1 MSVRITGQSMS
12 ARVLGDLQAAQAR
25 VARHQQE
32 VSSERRIN
40 QASDDALGTSNALKA
55 RTELGTIAKNQG
67 SIADGTARVT
77 ATDSALGQITDVMH
91 RVRELTVQGANGATT
106 SSGRAAIA
114 KEIGELINT
123 VKDAANVQVAGAYI
137 FGGTAT
143 TTKPYANGPVDTYA
157 GDAGTIAR
165 TIGPGVSV
173 QVNTTGAQVIGS
185 GAGDGQLLDTLRT
198 IQANLTANNTTAL
211 GTTDLRN
218 LDTNLDTI
226 GAVQATVG
234 ATQNRL
240 DAAAARLD
248 DAAATT
254 NKVLADVEGIDLAEA
269 LLNLSSQSTAYQAA
283 LKTAANVLQ
292 PSLLDF
298 LR

>member
-25 VARHQQE
+25 IARTQQQ
-32 VSSERRIN
+32 VSTERRIN
-40 QASDDALGTSNALKA
+40 QASDDALGTTRALAA
-55 RTELGTIAKNQG
+55 RTTLATVAKHQD
-67 SIADGTARVT
+67 SIADATSRVS
-77 ATDSALGQITDVMH
+77 ATGSALSQITEVMH
-91 RVRELTVQGANGATT
+91 RVRELTVQAANGATT
-106 SSGRAAIA
+106 DTGRAAIN
-114 KEIGELINT
+114 KEIGELVNT
-123 VKDAANVQVAGAYI
+123 VKDAANLKVGDAYI

-143 TTKPYANGPVDTYA
+143 TTKPYASGPVDTYA

-165 TIGPGVSV
+165 TIGPGVSL
-173 QVNTTGAQVIGS
+173 QVNVTGADVLGS
-185 GAGDGQLLDTLRT
+185 GGGDGQLLDTLRT
-198 IQANLTANNTTAL
+198 IQAHLTANDTTAL
-211 GTTDLRN
+211 SADLKR

-226 GAVQATVG
+226 GAVQATIG

-240 DAAAARLD
+240 DAAMSRLD
-248 DAAATT
+248 DTAATT
-254 NKVLADVEGIDLAEA
+254 NKVLSDVEGIDLTEA
-269 LLNLSSQSTAYQAA
+269 LLNLNSQSSAYQAA